1 MRQFDRKRLGL
12 IISLA
17 AAIIFAGSF
26 SAIAQ
31 GNSRWAH
38 EKNRIRK
45 EQKAIQKAEKHGY
58 RLYRGDRF
66 YETDQRGVDLIRRA
80 VESGYQQ
87 GYRSGS
93 NDRRYGRGDNY
104 RDDSYYRSGNYG
116 YQNYVD
122 LSQYQYY
129 FREGYE
135 RGYTDGY
142 GSQSQYGSYSGG
154 KWGIL
159 GSILNGILNLRSY

>member
-12 IISLA
+12 VISLA
-17 AAIIFAGSF
+17 AVLIFAGSL
-26 SAIAQ
+26 SVSAQ

-80 VESGYQQ
+80 IESGYQQ

-93 NDRRYGRGDNY
+93 NDRRYDRGDNY

-122 LSQYQYY
+122 LSQYQHYY
-129 FREGYE
+129 REGYE

-142 GSQSQYGSYSGG
+142 NTQSQYGSYSGG
-154 KWGIL
+154 KWSIL
-159 GSILNGILNLRSY
+159 GSILNGILNLRSN